1 MSTENEVFKP
11 ESQTT
16 IDGKIYLI
24 CRHFISKRNI
34 KDAMFT
40 VVKNDA
46 RRVFPDVSK
55 AKTKY

>member
-1 MSTENEVFKP
+1 MRNKNEVFKP

-24 CRHFISKRNI
+24 CRHFISSRDI
-34 KDAMFT
+34 KDAVFA

-46 RRVFPDVSK
+46 KRILVDVSK
-55 AKTKY
+55 AKSNC

>member
-16 IDGKIYLI
+16 IDGTIYLI
-24 CRHFISKRNI
+24 CRHFISKRDI
-34 KDAMFT
+34 KDAIFS

-46 RRVFPDVSK
+46 RRVLPDNSK